1 MKSLY
6 RWFVYVTLLFLIYYI
21 VHQRAFE
28 MPQIHSLAILIASVP
43 FLVAGFF
50 GGVLSWQRVLSRSGF
65 EIRFAECLASMGLS
79 VFGKYI
85 PGKFWLIL
93 GRAAYIAERRRAP
106 IGELS
111 TASLNDQFI
120 GLWGGLL
127 LGTIGLLW
135 VGGIGLYGWLTLIAW
150 LGMSLVVF
158 SPWVHRLAEVLLS
171 ALLRRTIKIPV
182 LDLKS
187 ILGILPWVL
196 GYWVVWAIGFYLLV
210 RAFSAPVGPL
220 SVGLGFPLAG
230 TLGTLA
236 VIAPGGLGVR
246 EGIMVGYLT
255 LAEIPLAQALAV
267 SVVSRLWFLLG
278 ELVFFASGIVAN
290 RRLGK

>member
-1 MKSLY
+1 MRSLY
-6 RWFVYVTLLFLIYYI
+6 RWFVYATLLFLVYYI
-21 VHQRAFE
+21 VRQRAFE
-28 MPQIHSLAILIASVP
+28 IPRIHSPAVLIASVP
-43 FLVAGFF
+43 LLVAGFF
-50 GGVLSWQRVLSRSGF
+50 GGVLSWRKVLSKLGF
-65 EIRFAECLASMGLS
+65 ESRFAECLASMGLS
-79 VFGKYI
+79 VFGKYV

-93 GRAAYIAERRRAP
+93 GRAAYIAEKRRAP

-127 LGTIGLLW
+127 LGAVGLLW
-135 VGGIGLYGWLTLIAW
+135 VGGLRLYGWLTLLAW
-150 LGMSLVVF
+150 LGMTLLVF

-171 ALLRRTIKIPV
+171 ALLRRTVKIPV

-187 ILGILPWVL
+187 TLGVLPWVL
-196 GYWVVWAIGFYLLV
+196 GYWAVWALGFFLLV
-210 RAFSAPVGPL
+210 RALSVSAGPL

-230 TLGTLA
+230 SLGVLA

-255 LAEIPLAQALAV
+255 LAGIPFPQALTV
-267 SVVSRLWFLLG
+267 SVASRLWFLLG
-278 ELVFFASGIVAN
+278 ELIFFVSGIVAN
-290 RRLGK
+290 RRMAK